1 MRFTKTCFIKT
12 FLFILHYAILFNYFK
27 QLINNGSF
35 DKYDP
40 HHYCVKLELQND
52 SIKSRKIF

>member
-1 MRFTKTCFIKT
+1 MQF
-12 FLFILHYAILFNYFK
+12 FLIILSFK

-35 DKYDP
+35 DKCDP

-52 SIKSRKIF
+52 SIKSRNIF